1 MLRNLNTSASYKIGR
16 REQSLSSLLFFFAK
30 LLHAKPKEASHE
42 KRERK
47 PVSSSRL
54 CSNNVVVCNCA
65 GWNKNYTD
73 FKRKGGL
80 RVVYEIGSLP
90 DFGHRLETREGAS
103 TGSQLVQHG
112 GKMVCLDPRGENWEG
127 RETVRKKPK
136 FTKINRGTVKI
147 KEENISWS

>member
-80 RVVYEIGSLP
+80 QVVYEIGSLP
-90 DFGHRLETREGAS
+90 DFGHRR
-103 TGSQLVQHG
+103 
-112 GKMVCLDPRGENWEG
+112 
-127 RETVRKKPK
+127 
-136 FTKINRGTVKI
+136 
-147 KEENISWS
+147 

>member
-1 MLRNLNTSASYKIGR
+1 MSRNLNTSASCEIGR

-30 LLHAKPKEASHE
+30 LLHAKLKQASHE

-47 PVSSSRL
+47 PASSYRL

-65 GWNKNYTD
+65 GRNKNYTD

-80 RVVYEIGSLP
+80 QIVYEIGSLP

-112 GKMVCLDPRGENWEG
+112 GKMVYLLDPRAEN
-127 RETVRKKPK
+127 
-136 FTKINRGTVKI
+136 
-147 KEENISWS
+147 